1 LAVKSK
7 PDVTVLLIILTGE
20 QKIVDEN
27 CTYFLAW
34 INDWMQHNID

>member
-20 QKIVDEN
+20 QVNVDEN
-27 CTYFLAW
+27 CAHFLSW
-34 INDWMQHNID
+34 NNDWM